1 MPPSAR
7 NRLQVFDRA
16 TQFERKREAVI
27 IAAAEAFHENGYAG
41 TTLDYIAAQLGV
53 TKKALY
59 HYVSGKQE
67 ILFEIFELW
76 LNLQELA
83 IVAAE
88 SSEGAAEDKIR
99 VYAHAYLT
107 SIFDQLVPTE
117 RIVGALY
124 ALDDSDI
131 QHIQNRRRRNDARL
145 SKLFQG
151 KTAKNLSNWD
161 PKYAVHV
168 LNGAI
173 DWMFKWYKP
182 GGAEKPE
189 QAVDKVMDIL
199 MQGYVKR

>member
-1 MPPSAR
+1 MSTSAKR
-7 NRLQVFDRA
+7 RLQAFDRS

-41 TTLDYIAAQLGV
+41 TTLDYVAAQLGV

-76 LNLQELA
+76 LNLQETA
-83 IVAAE
+83 ITAAE
-88 SSEGAAEDKIR
+88 ATDGSAEEKIR
-99 VYAHAYLT
+99 AYAHAYLV
-107 SIFDQLVPTE
+107 SMIDQLVPTE

-124 ALDDSDI
+124 ALDEQDI
-131 QHIQNRRRRNDARL
+131 DHIQNRRRRNDARL
-145 SKLFQG
+145 AKLFQG
-151 KTAKNLSNWD
+151 KAAKDLANWE

-189 QAVDKVMDIL
+189 QAVEKVMDIL
-199 MQGYVKR
+199 MRGYVKR